1 MLDAIY
7 KLWPA
12 SGFPLAGLVLVV
24 PGNLVMPSVSSARG
38 GGATVWRHQAAAPAV
53 APAVVE
59 APGLDAARFGA
70 TRRQRPWQRR
80 WWQRPGWAP
89 PGGYSPLNFKLAVK
103 PIGLT
108 LYSSTASWS
117 RAANS
122 ASSSSL
128 VPVA

>member
-1 MLDAIY
+1 MLGVIY

-24 PGNLVMPSVSSARG
+24 PGNLVMPSVSGARGGAPGLAPPGGSARG
-38 GGATVWRHQAAAPAV
+38 GAG
-53 APAVVE
+53 
-59 APGLDAARFGA
+59 GGGG
-70 TRRQRPWQRR
+70 
-80 WWQRPGWAP
+80 PGWTP

>member
-1 MLDAIY
+1 
-7 KLWPA
+7 
-12 SGFPLAGLVLVV
+12 
-24 PGNLVMPSVSSARG
+24 MPSGDSASVDSVHGGSAGGGGGRG
-38 GGATVWRHQAAAPAV
+38 GSAGGGGGP
-53 APAVVE
+53 
-59 APGLDAARFGA
+59 D
-70 TRRQRPWQRR
+70 
-80 WWQRPGWAP
+80 WAQ

>member
-1 MLDAIY
+1 
-7 KLWPA
+7 
-12 SGFPLAGLVLVV
+12 
-24 PGNLVMPSVSSARG
+24 MPSVDSARGG
-38 GGATVWRHQAAAPAV
+38 GGATVWRHQAAAPV
-53 APAVVE
+53 AAPVVA
-59 APGLDAARFGA
+59 APGLGAA
-70 TRRQRPWQRR
+70 WH
-80 WWQRPGWAP
+80 
-89 PGGYSPLNFKLAVK
+89 YSPLNFKLAVK

>member
-1 MLDAIY
+1 MLGAIY

-38 GGATVWRHQAAAPAV
+38 GSARGGA
-53 APAVVE
+53 
-59 APGLDAARFGA
+59 GGGGG
-70 TRRQRPWQRR
+70 
-80 WWQRPGWAP
+80 PGWTP

-117 RAANS
+117 RAAKS

>member
-1 MLDAIY
+1 MLGVIY

-24 PGNLVMPSVSSARG
+24 PGNLVMPSVSSASVDSVHGGSAG
-38 GGATVWRHQAAAPAV
+38 GGGGP
-53 APAVVE
+53 
-59 APGLDAARFGA
+59 D
-70 TRRQRPWQRR
+70 
-80 WWQRPGWAP
+80 WAQ

>member
-1 MLDAIY
+1 MLGAIY

-38 GGATVWRHQAAAPAV
+38 GGGGGGGSARSGGARGGSSARGGQHLWRH
-53 APAVVE
+53 
-59 APGLDAARFGA
+59 
-70 TRRQRPWQRR
+70 RP

>member
-1 MLDAIY
+1 MLGAIY

-38 GGATVWRHQAAAPAV
+38 GAGGGSAHGSSARGGAR
-53 APAVVE
+53 
-59 APGLDAARFGA
+59 GGGG
-70 TRRQRPWQRR
+70 
-80 WWQRPGWAP
+80 PGWAP

>member
-1 MLDAIY
+1 MLGVIY

-12 SGFPLAGLVLVV
+12 SGFPLAGLVVLVV
-24 PGNLVMPSVSSARG
+24 SGNLVMPSGDSPTADSVHGGSARV
-38 GGATVWRHQAAAPAV
+38 GAAWH
-53 APAVVE
+53 
-59 APGLDAARFGA
+59 
-70 TRRQRPWQRR
+70 
-80 WWQRPGWAP
+80 
-89 PGGYSPLNFKLAVK
+89 YSPLNFKLAVK

>member
-1 MLDAIY
+1 MLGAIY

-24 PGNLVMPSVSSARG
+24 PGNLVMPSVSGARG
-38 GGATVWRHQAAAPAV
+38 GGAR
-53 APAVVE
+53 
-59 APGLDAARFGA
+59 GGA
-70 TRRQRPWQRR
+70 GGGGG
-80 WWQRPGWAP
+80 PGWAQ

-117 RAANS
+117 RAAKS

>member
-1 MLDAIY
+1 MLGAIY

-12 SGFPLAGLVLVV
+12 SGFPLAGQVVLVV

-38 GGATVWRHQAAAPAV
+38 GSARGGGA
-53 APAVVE
+53 
-59 APGLDAARFGA
+59 GGGGG
-70 TRRQRPWQRR
+70 
-80 WWQRPGWAP
+80 PGWAQ

-117 RAANS
+117 RAAKS

>member
-1 MLDAIY
+1 MLGAIY

-24 PGNLVMPSVSSARG
+24 PGNLVMPSVDSARGG
-38 GGATVWRHQAAAPAV
+38 GGATVWRHQAAAPVAV
-53 APAVVE
+53 AP
-59 APGLDAARFGA
+59 GL
-70 TRRQRPWQRR
+70 
-80 WWQRPGWAP
+80 AP